1 MIAIYQSKALLLC
14 YQIKK
19 MKINNETKIGLLAIF
34 SVTLLFFGFNY
45 LKGKSLFKKETH
57 VYAVYQNVQGLTKS
71 NQVIINGLQVGTIA
85 NVEGDKDMKEILVT
99 VNLTKDVNIPS
110 NSLAVINP
118 NLLSAGNSVLEI
130 QLGNA
135 STYLKAGDTLI
146 TSLSGGAFDAAL
158 KLINPVLY
166 EVRNAVKSLD
176 SVLNIVTGVFDPTT
190 KNNVKEIIGH
200 LNTTTASFALSAT
213 SLQQLLN
220 AQNGA
225 LAHTLE
231 NVNTFTGNL
240 NSNNDKLN
248 DILGNAQKASAKF
261 AQIDLKQT
269 LDTLNAAVE
278 NFKKGSEKINSKD
291 GSIGLL
297 LNDKTLYNNLA
308 STTNK
313 INILLDDIRVHP
325 KRYVNIS
332 VLSKKDKGNYITAP
346 LIDDTLKV
354 VK

>member
-1 MIAIYQSKALLLC
+1 
-14 YQIKK
+14 
-19 MKINNETKIGLLAIF
+19 MKINNETKIGLLAILG
-34 SVTLLFFGFNY
+34 VALLFFGFNY

-57 VYAVYQNVQGLTKS
+57 IYAVYQNVQGLSKS
-71 NQVIINGLQVGTIA
+71 NSVIINGLQVGSIA
-85 NVEGDKDMKEILVT
+85 NLDGGKDMREIVVT

-118 NLLSAGNSVLEI
+118 NLLGNPVLEI
-130 QLGNA
+130 QLGN
-135 STYLKAGDTLI
+135 SSDYLKSGDTLI
-146 TSLSGGAFDAAL
+146 TSLSGGAFDEAL

-176 SVLNIVTGVFDPTT
+176 SVLQIVTGVFDPNT
-190 KNNVKEIIGH
+190 KNNLRGIIEN
-200 LNTTTASFALSAT
+200 LNKTTASFSVSAS

-220 AQNGA
+220 NQTGA
-225 LAHTLE
+225 LSHTLD
-231 NVNTFTGNL
+231 NVNAFTANL
-240 NSNNDKLN
+240 NSNNEKLN

-261 AQIDLKQT
+261 AEIDLKQT

-278 NFKKGSEKINSKD
+278 NFKKGSEKINSKE
-291 GSIGLL
+291 GSLGLL
-297 LNDKTLYNNLA
+297 LNDKKLYENLE

-332 VLSKKDKGNYITAP
+332 VFGKKDKGDYITAP

-354 VK
+354 VN